1 MRKAKVSSGPS
12 DVYISE
18 KAAILPIK
26 VGDKVKEEIKMSV
39 VDANITC
46 LIGRDVLEEWGSI
59 LDCSGRM
66 LIVDKEFKV
75 KLLKKDNGHLTIDM
89 IDSEFASM
97 QIRQSGRMVLA
108 PTS

>member
-66 LIVDKEFKV
+66 LIVDK
-75 KLLKKDNGHLTIDM
+75 
-89 IDSEFASM
+89 
-97 QIRQSGRMVLA
+97 
-108 PTS
+108 